1 MTRSEILSRYRRLRQ
16 ISKEQHEAVLNII
29 APDVVLDWARRI
41 GLTQGKT
48 VVSDSEAEIA
58 LAEDLAIY
66 RPRLG
71 HSHPLDRYARAAGF
85 APGSEEAIVLAAMR
99 QARFSLWRV
108 ERDHE
113 TTGLILRDLLR
124 EEEEIWLIDEAMAK
138 NARPGR
144 EMAARLV
151 EPDRFAMTARVIV
164 PIIPDLMTRPELMEE
179 VFIRAPALRSLQGKA
194 LAKDPRLA
202 IGIYR
207 AAVAAGAMDFVRFKQ
222 NRPAFR
228 V

>member
-41 GLTQGKT
+41 DLTQGKT
-48 VVSDSEAEIA
+48 VVSDSEYEIA

-66 RPRLG
+66 LPRPGR
-71 HSHPLDRYARAAGF
+71 SHPLDRHARAAGF
-85 APGSEEAIVLAAMR
+85 APGSDEAIVLAAMH
-99 QARFSLWRV
+99 QARFSLWRI
-108 ERDHE
+108 ERYHE

-124 EEEEIWLIDEAMAK
+124 EEEIWLIDEAMAK
-138 NARPGR
+138 NARPGQ

-151 EPDRFAMTARVIV
+151 EPDHFAMTARVVV
-164 PIIPDLMTRPELMEE
+164 PIIPDLMTCRELMEE

-194 LAKDPRLA
+194 LAEDPRLA

-207 AAVAAGAMDFVRFKQ
+207 AAVATGAMDFVRFK
-222 NRPAFR
+222 RK
-228 V
+228 

>member
-29 APDVVLDWARRI
+29 APDIVLDWARRI

-48 VVSDSEAEIA
+48 VVSDSESEIA

-66 RPRLG
+66 RPRPG
-71 HSHPLDRYARAAGF
+71 HSPPLDRYARAAGF
-85 APGSEEAIVLAAMR
+85 PPGSEEAIVLAAMR
-99 QARFSLWRV
+99 QARFSLWRI
-108 ERDHE
+108 ERDHG

-124 EEEEIWLIDEAMAK
+124 EEEIWLIDEAMAK
-138 NARPGR
+138 NARPGQ

-151 EPDRFAMTARVIV
+151 EPGHFAMTARVVV
-164 PIIPDLMTRPELMEE
+164 PIIPDLITRPELMEE
-179 VFIRAPALRSLQGKA
+179 VFIRAPALRSLEGEA
-194 LAKDPRLA
+194 LAEDPRLA

-207 AAVAAGAMDFVRFKQ
+207 AAVATGIMNFVRFK
-222 NRPAFR
+222 RK
-228 V
+228 